1 MKVAVIF
8 TGALRTIKKTIRYF
22 KQNILLNSDV
32 DVFACIQNDTGTSNK
47 EWEQWL
53 RQEMGDHIKH
63 IQWFS
68 LSDHNDWISI
78 RDKSL
83 SNLNIDDGWKN
94 YIKNSGSIIEYYQ
107 MHLAYLKM
115 SNYESQH
122 SKYTYIIRTRTDTIF
137 AKPVDFHWLNWS
149 DDQVGQRIN
158 RINEE
163 LELSQIEI
171 TPLSTLRYFMSTLLS
186 DDLIGNT
193 QNLIVNYV
201 PNQTDQ
207 FTPKTPNEIN
217 NYIKNGL
224 YIQVIRANNLYIVRR
239 DLFNFIPSLPYM
251 YGFLRSPHNDN
262 YWFNAENQFQAA
274 CYFSNLTIFDYN
286 TLFEDKSLYEYDEKR
301 YFDLD
306 FNIINPYMLY
316 CLVRN

>member
-22 KQNILLNSDV
+22 KQNVLLNSDV
-32 DVFACIQNDTGTSNK
+32 DIFACIQNDTETSNE
-47 EWEQWL
+47 EWDQWL
-53 RQEMGDHIKH
+53 KQEMGDHLKH
-63 IQWFS
+63 TQWFS
-68 LSDHNDWISI
+68 LSDHTDWLSL

-83 SNLNIDDGWKN
+83 SNLTIDEGWKN

-107 MHLAYLKM
+107 MYLAYLKM
-115 SNYESQH
+115 CHYESGH
-122 SKYTYIIRTRTDTIF
+122 SKYDYIIRMRTDTIF

-149 DDQVGQRIN
+149 DEQVEQRIN

-163 LELSQIEI
+163 LTLSEIEL
-171 TPLSTLRYFMSTLLS
+171 TPENTLKYFMSTIIS
-186 DDLIGNT
+186 DDLIGNIR
-193 QNLIVNYV
+193 NVISRYI
-201 PNQTDQ
+201 PNQTSPIPLSPSDL
-207 FTPKTPNEIN
+207 N

-224 YIQVIRANNLYIVRR
+224 YILVIRANNLYILRR
-239 DLFNFIPSLPYM
+239 NLFNFIPSLPYM
-251 YGFLRSPHNDN
+251 YGFLRSPYNDD
-262 YWFNAENQFQAA
+262 YWFNSENQFQAA
-274 CYFSNLTIFDYN
+274 CYFSNLALFDYN

>member
-22 KQNILLNSDV
+22 KQNVLLTPDV
-32 DVFACIQNDTGTSNK
+32 DVFACIQNDTGTPNE

-53 RQEMGDHIKH
+53 RQEMGDHIKC

-68 LSDHNDWISI
+68 LSDHSDWLSI

-83 SNLNIDDGWKN
+83 SNLNIEEGWKN

-115 SNYESQH
+115 CYYENNH
-122 SKYTYIIRTRTDTIF
+122 SKYDYIIRTRTDTIF

-149 DDQVGQRIN
+149 DEQVEQRVN
-158 RINEE
+158 RINDE
-163 LELSQIEI
+163 LTLSQIEL
-171 TPLSTLRYFMSTLLS
+171 TPQNKFKYFMSTIIS
-186 DDLIGNT
+186 DDLIGNIHNIIS
-193 QNLIVNYV
+193 QYI
-201 PNQTDQ
+201 PNQTSSIPE
-207 FTPKTPNEIN
+207 TPPELN

-224 YIQVIRANNLYIVRR
+224 YILVIRANNLYIIRR
-239 DLFNFIPSLPYM
+239 NLFNLIPSLPYM
-251 YGFLRSPHNDN
+251 YGFLRSPYNDD

-274 CYFSNLTIFDYN
+274 CYFSNLALFDYN
-286 TLFEDKSLYEYDEKR
+286 TLFENKSIYEYNEER

-306 FNIINPYMLY
+306 FNVINPYMLY

>member
-22 KQNILLNSDV
+22 KQNVLLNPDI
-32 DVFACIQNDTGTSNK
+32 DVFACIQNDTEVPNE
-47 EWEQWL
+47 EWDQWL
-53 RQEMGDHIKH
+53 RQEMGDHLKH
-63 IQWFS
+63 TQWFS
-68 LSDHNDWISI
+68 LSEHPDWLSI

-83 SNLNIDDGWKN
+83 SNLSLDEGWKN

-115 SNYESQH
+115 CHYESGH
-122 SKYTYIIRTRTDTIF
+122 SKYDYIIRTRTDTIF

-149 DDQVGQRIN
+149 DEQVEQRIK

-163 LELSQIEI
+163 LTLSEIEL
-171 TPLSTLRYFMSTLLS
+171 TPENTLKYFMSTIISDSLISNIHNILS
-186 DDLIGNT
+186 RYI
-193 QNLIVNYV
+193 
-201 PNQTDQ
+201 PNQTSPIPLSPSDL
-207 FTPKTPNEIN
+207 N

-224 YIQVIRANNLYIVRR
+224 YILVIRANNLYIVRR
-239 DLFNFIPSLPYM
+239 NLFNLIPSLPYM
-251 YGFLRSPHNDN
+251 YGFLRSPYNDD

-274 CYFSNLTIFDYN
+274 CYFSNLALFDYN

-306 FNIINPYMLY
+306 FNTINPYMLY

>member
-22 KQNILLNSDV
+22 KQNVLLNLDV
-32 DVFACIQNDTGTSNK
+32 DVFACIQNDTETPNE
-47 EWEQWL
+47 EWDQWL
-53 RQEMGDHIKH
+53 KQEMGDHLRH
-63 IQWFS
+63 TQWFS
-68 LSDHNDWISI
+68 LSDHSDWLSL
-78 RDKSL
+78 RNKSL
-83 SNLNIDDGWKN
+83 SNLSLDEGWKN

-107 MHLAYLKM
+107 MYLAFLKM
-115 SNYESQH
+115 CHYESCH
-122 SKYTYIIRTRTDTIF
+122 SKYDYIIRTRTDTIF

-149 DDQVGQRIN
+149 DEQVEQRIN

-163 LELSQIEI
+163 LTLSEIEL
-171 TPLSTLRYFMSTLLS
+171 TPENTLKYFMSTIIS
-186 DDLIGNT
+186 DSLISNIH
-193 QNLIVNYV
+193 NVISRYI
-201 PNQTDQ
+201 PNQTNSI
-207 FTPKTPNEIN
+207 PLSPSNLN

-224 YIQVIRANNLYIVRR
+224 YILVIRANNLYIIRR
-239 DLFNFIPSLPYM
+239 NLFNFIPSLPYM
-251 YGFLRSPHNDN
+251 YGFLRSPYNDD
-262 YWFNAENQFQAA
+262 YWFNSENQFQSA
-274 CYFSNLTIFDYN
+274 CYFSNLALFDYN

>member
-22 KQNILLNSDV
+22 KQNVLLNSDV
-32 DVFACIQNDTGTSNK
+32 DIFACIQNDTETPNE
-47 EWEQWL
+47 EWDQWL
-53 RQEMGDHIKH
+53 KQEMGDHLKH
-63 IQWFS
+63 TQWFS
-68 LSDHNDWISI
+68 LSDHMDWLSL

-83 SNLNIDDGWKN
+83 SNLTIDEGWKN

-107 MHLAYLKM
+107 MYLAYLKM
-115 SNYESQH
+115 CHYESCH
-122 SKYTYIIRTRTDTIF
+122 SKYDYIIRMRTDTIF

-149 DDQVGQRIN
+149 DEQVEQRIK

-163 LELSQIEI
+163 LTLSEIEL
-171 TPLSTLRYFMSTLLS
+171 TPENTLKYFMSTIIS
-186 DDLIGNT
+186 DSLISNIH
-193 QNLIVNYV
+193 NIISRYI
-201 PNQTDQ
+201 PNQTSPIPLSPSDL
-207 FTPKTPNEIN
+207 N

-224 YIQVIRANNLYIVRR
+224 YILVIRANNLYIVRR

-251 YGFLRSPHNDN
+251 YGFLRSPYNDD

-274 CYFSNLTIFDYN
+274 CYFSNLALFDYN

-301 YFDLD
+301 YFDLN
-306 FNIINPYMLY
+306 FNTINPYMLY

>member
-22 KQNILLNSDV
+22 KQNVLLNPNV
-32 DVFACIQNDTGTSNK
+32 DVFACIQNDTETPNE
-47 EWEQWL
+47 EWDQWL
-53 RQEMGDHIKH
+53 KQEMGDHLKH
-63 IQWFS
+63 TQWFS
-68 LSDHNDWISI
+68 LSDHTDWLSL

-83 SNLNIDDGWKN
+83 SNLTLDEGWKN

-107 MHLAYLKM
+107 MYLAYIKM
-115 SNYESQH
+115 CQYESNH
-122 SKYTYIIRTRTDTIF
+122 SKYNYIIRTRTDTIF

-149 DDQVGQRIN
+149 DEQVEQRIKQ
-158 RINEE
+158 INEE
-163 LELSQIEI
+163 LTLSEIEL
-171 TPLSTLRYFMSTLLS
+171 TPENTLKYFMSTIIS
-186 DDLIGNT
+186 D
-193 QNLIVNYV
+193 NLISNIHNVISRYI
-201 PNQTDQ
+201 PNQTSPFPLSPQDL
-207 FTPKTPNEIN
+207 N

-224 YIQVIRANNLYIVRR
+224 YILVIRANNLYIVRR

-251 YGFLRSPHNDN
+251 YGFLRSPYNDD

-274 CYFSNLTIFDYN
+274 CYFSNLALFDYN

-306 FNIINPYMLY
+306 FNTINPYMLY
-316 CLVRN
+316 CLIRN